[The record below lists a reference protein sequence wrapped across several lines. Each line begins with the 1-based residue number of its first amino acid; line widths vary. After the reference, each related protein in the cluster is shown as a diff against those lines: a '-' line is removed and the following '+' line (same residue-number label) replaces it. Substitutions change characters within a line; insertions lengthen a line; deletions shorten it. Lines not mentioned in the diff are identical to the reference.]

1 MSDRTKTQSCSETE
15 PQGQTPLVSSKGV
28 SGPSQYSTSWQQDQ
42 GSVMQ
47 YYWTG
52 PAGFSKG
59 PGSDKPRTRGSWP
72 GSVTPPPRCDGP
84 IPRSSRTRTSP
95 PQYSV
100 FLPPPGSGQILLLEL
115 NRKLLNKLKDGAFT
129 QGSARLNNRT
139 RLLIT
144 RTHQ

>member
-1 MSDRTKTQSCSETE
+1 MTGPKPSPVQKLSHRARPHSYPARECQDPASIQQAGNRTRVLSCSITG
-15 PQGQTPLVSSKGV
+15 QGQQVLARDLEVTNPGQGDHGQGV
-28 SGPSQYSTSWQQDQ
+28 
-42 GSVMQ
+42 
-47 YYWTG
+47 
-52 PAGFSKG
+52 K
-59 PGSDKPRTRGSWP
+59 
-72 GSVTPPPRCDGP
+72 TPPPRCDGP